1 MKLSHIYKPIILQ
14 MEFID
19 PYTDEKTG
27 IFLKFHS
34 IRSFFGKVKL
44 HEIQLKNIEMQEK
57 GEEIDNIA
65 INKELLINLFDS
77 FSGLEDDDG
86 KTIESSKKSFEAAIN
101 ESQELLNACL
111 VFVSNSGNSSRKLE
125 KDL

>member
-77 FSGLEDDDG
+77 FKGLEDEDG
-86 KTIESSKKSFEAAIN
+86 KTIKSSKKAFEDAIN
-101 ESQELLNACL
+101 QSQELFNACMI
-111 VFVSNSGNSSRKLE
+111 FISTSGNSLKKSE
-125 KDL
+125 KGL